1 MYCQLT
7 INVLLSNLSIANNSQ
22 EIVLDIVYFMT
33 QLDEHQT
40 DFTLLVR
47 DNFVC
52 RLFIHYLF
60 CFRYFAIYVSLFCFS
75 ATEVAM
81 SRR

>member
-1 MYCQLT
+1 MVYCQLT

-40 DFTLLVR
+40 DVTLLER
-47 DNFVC
+47 DYFV
-52 RLFIHYLF
+52 
-60 CFRYFAIYVSLFCFS
+60 
-75 ATEVAM
+75 
-81 SRR
+81 